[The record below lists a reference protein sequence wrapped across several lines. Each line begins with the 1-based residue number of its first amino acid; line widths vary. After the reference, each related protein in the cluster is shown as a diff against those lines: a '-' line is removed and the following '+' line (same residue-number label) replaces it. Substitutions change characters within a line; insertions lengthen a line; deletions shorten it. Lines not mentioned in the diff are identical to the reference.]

1 MSWWFTL
8 IDYMWFFFLMS
19 DVGVMYREYFLLL
32 LFFLFFFF
40 FSFFKWGE
48 ISFCGLGWPRNFY
61 VTQALKL
68 TIAQSGLKFATI
80 PYSPPSLY
88 FIHLGAGIPIVRCY
102 ACLPGGFCCFFP
114 PGRHHFHSR
123 TEWWELEQE
132 TKSWCQENACSPKQ
146 TRTVCTLEKFS
157 NQP

>member
-8 IDYMWFFFLMS
+8 IDYMWFFSWCLMS
-19 DVGVMYREYFLLL
+19 ESCIESIFLF

-40 FSFFKWGE
+40 FSFFKSDE

-61 VTQALKL
+61 VTQALQL
-68 TIAQSGLKFATI
+68 TLAQSDLKFATI
-80 PYSPPSLY
+80 PCSPPSLH

-102 ACLPGGFCCFFP
+102 ACLPGGFFCFFP
-114 PGRHHFHSR
+114 PERHHFHSR